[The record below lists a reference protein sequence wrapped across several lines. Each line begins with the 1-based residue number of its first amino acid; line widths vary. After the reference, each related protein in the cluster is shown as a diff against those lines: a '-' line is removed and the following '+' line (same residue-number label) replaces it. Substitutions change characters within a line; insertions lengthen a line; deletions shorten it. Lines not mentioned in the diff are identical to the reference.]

1 MGQSQR
7 DLFYDYVDR
16 LRNREEKEIAS
27 IQSQYKQNLYDLF
40 DQYFQEGIIT
50 ISTYLIIINYSFN
63 ILS

>member
-16 LRNREEKEIAS
+16 IRNREEKEIAS

-50 ISTYLIIINYSFN
+50 ISTKYIK
-63 ILS
+63 